1 MMRAGLHRRWPLS
14 RPSEGFVALALGLV
28 PVVEGLALALAPS
41 RLEDLLAQLARMPH
55 DRQRLPGIAAVVIGV
70 GPAWLARRLEA

>member
-1 MMRAGLHRRWPLS
+1 MMRAGRHRRWPLS

-41 RLEDLLAQLARMPH
+41 RLEDLLAQFARMPH
-55 DRQRLPGIAAVVIGV
+55 DRRRLPGLAAVVIGV
-70 GPAWLARRLEA
+70 GPAWLARRLGA